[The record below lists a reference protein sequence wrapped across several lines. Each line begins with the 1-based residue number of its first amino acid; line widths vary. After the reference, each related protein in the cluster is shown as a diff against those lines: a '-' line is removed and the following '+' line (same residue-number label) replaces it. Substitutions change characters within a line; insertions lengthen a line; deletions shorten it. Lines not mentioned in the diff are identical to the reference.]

1 MKRATAVGAERMN
14 ANLLWCRVI
23 ATELRRAGVRHAVL
37 TLGGRSAAM
46 ALALQQDQAFE
57 CFTRIDERGAA
68 FLALGIARMT
78 DRPVAVVTTSGS
90 AVANLLPALTEAAA
104 WGTPLVLVT
113 CDRPHDERAGGGP
126 QSSDHLGLCAAMVE
140 AARDLPMP
148 SGAPAAIR
156 GLRADLCEILRFCL
170 PGPTRG
176 PVQINVPLTGRVASL
191 DEDPDWQP
199 RSLPPDPAE
208 PLRGPSTPRAAV
220 EPLLPALGARAGLRG
235 LIVAGPEAPVPAEWV
250 AELAGTTG
258 YPLLADATSGLRR
271 PAAPNLVTLAD
282 ILVLSPALAAQPPE
296 LIVQVGAAPVSHTL
310 HAYLRRQCAPV
321 LRIVRRPIEADFLHH
336 EPLTLVA
343 PQQAALRRLGAAL
356 APGDAAWRQSWL
368 GAQAE
373 AEARREAALTV
384 AGWGDAQAA
393 AIACAAPG
401 FDLTLLANSMPVRL
415 GNLFCEPS
423 PDAHPI
429 LCNRG
434 VNGIDGTLST
444 FFGALAGHGGRGLAI
459 LGDQAMLHD
468 LASLEPLPE
477 RRLDGCICLFNN
489 KGPGIFDL
497 SIWPEDADLRD
508 RLRRRT
514 TVDFAPIAAGF
525 GLAYERAGDAGALAA
540 ALERAARRDGLSLV
554 EADLPEDSL
563 FGRFADAVRCWL
575 GVGG

>member
-1 MKRATAVGAERMN
+1 MSSMTAERMN
-14 ANLLWCRVI
+14 ANLLWCRVV
-23 ATELRRAGVRHAVL
+23 AAELRRAGVRHAVL

-46 ALALQQDQAFE
+46 ALALQQDRAFA

-68 FLALGIARMT
+68 FLALGIARTT

-113 CDRPHDERAGGGP
+113 CDRPHDERVGGGP

-140 AARDLPMP
+140 AALDLPMP
-148 SGAPAAIR
+148 SDAPAAIER
-156 GLRADLCEILRFCL
+156 LRADLSEILCL
-170 PGPTRG
+170 TQPGSARG

-191 DEDPDWQP
+191 DEGPDWQP
-199 RSLPPDPAE
+199 RSLPPGPTE
-208 PLRGPSTPRAAV
+208 PLRGPSAPPPAEV
-220 EPLLPALGARAGLRG
+220 EPPLAALGARAGLRG
-235 LIVAGPEAPVPAEWV
+235 LIVAGPEAPVPPDWV
-250 AELAGTTG
+250 AELSATTG

-296 LIVQVGAAPVSHTL
+296 LIVQVGTAPVSHTL
-310 HAYLRRQCAPV
+310 HTYLRRQSVPV
-321 LRIVRRPIEADFLHH
+321 LRIVRRPIEADFLHR
-336 EPLTLVA
+336 EPQTLVA
-343 PQQAALRRLGAAL
+343 PQRAALRRLGAAL
-356 APGDAAWRQSWL
+356 APGDAAWRRRWL
-368 GAQAE
+368 DAQTE
-373 AEARREAALTV
+373 AEARRDAALAV

-401 FDLTLLANSMPVRL
+401 FELTLLANSMPVRL
-415 GNLFCEPS
+415 GNLFCGPS
-423 PDAHPI
+423 ADSHPI

-444 FFGALAGHGGRGLAI
+444 FLGALAGHGGRGLAI
-459 LGDQAMLHD
+459 VGDQAMLHD

-497 SIWPEDADLRD
+497 SIWPEDAGLRD
-508 RLRRRT
+508 CLRRRT
-514 TVDFAPIAAGF
+514 TIDFAPIAAGF
-525 GLAYERAGDAGALAA
+525 GLAYERAGDAEALAS
-540 ALERAARRDGLSLV
+540 ALARAAAREGLSLV